1 MHEQGVE
8 VNTASRNA
16 HERCRGGRWSALS
29 ESPLVLPAQVAPV
42 GLGLAVEQKVRADHP
57 NGQLLGRPGRLIAVG
72 VMTVLLSVDVA
83 GRTDGRIGRTGRT
96 PARTGPDAGGISS
109 STAAVR
115 TTGSWRGRTQPIGQ
129 GGRARPAGCATG
141 GMIAVGGILPSSGGC
156 RSSAARGCIG
166 PDTEDGRY
174 GTATAATGSG
184 RCTTGRA

>member
-57 NGQLLGRPGRLIAVG
+57 NGQLLGRSGRLVAVG
-72 VMTVLLSVDVA
+72 MMTVSVDVA
-83 GRTDGRIGRTGRT
+83 GSTDGRIGRTGRA
-96 PARTGPDAGGISS
+96 PARTGPDAGVISS

-115 TTGSWRGRTQPIGQ
+115 TTGSRRGRTQPIGQ
-129 GGRARPAGCATG
+129 GGRARPAGCTTG
-141 GMIAVGGILPSSGGC
+141 RMIAVGGILPSSGGC
-156 RSSAARGCIG
+156 RPGAARGSIR

-174 GTATAATGSG
+174 GAATAATGSG